1 MATPSSS
8 RSLCYAEAA
17 IAKKN
22 GDINEEEYCH
32 HLLKHL
38 TGETHEH
45 DIEYATKDDYRL
57 RRWDPFGYSV
67 QCVSKEMERV
77 EDASQF
83 EEIFKAYRTG
93 TAEDVIAQHD
103 KLDEKHARYARR
115 LLAMRA
121 LLDRRADVLRFCLG
135 RGGFEYDDKFR
146 EESYSVGDP
155 ETRAVL
161 EESEFRRLHPRKQPP
176 WVAFDV
182 GGASPVDW

>member
-1 MATPSSS
+1 MATTPSNE
-8 RSLCYAEAA
+8 SLCFAKAA

-22 GDINEEEYCH
+22 GTISYDEYYH

-67 QCVSKEMERV
+67 QCVSKEMERI
-77 EDASQF
+77 EDATAF
-83 EEIFKAYRTG
+83 ENVFKAYRTG
-93 TAEDVIAQHD
+93 TVDHVIAQHD
-103 KLDEKHARYARR
+103 KLDEKHAKYARR

-121 LLDRRADVLRFCLG
+121 LLDRRADVLKFCLS
-135 RGGFEYDDKFR
+135 RGGFECDDKFK
-146 EESYSVGDP
+146 EESYSVEDP
-155 ETRAVL
+155 ETFAVL
-161 EESEFRRLHPRKQPP
+161 EESEFRKLHPRKQPP

-182 GGASPVDW
+182 GGAHPVDW